1 MKKLLGISLIAILLM
16 ASCAPAHK
24 KAVKI
29 TVTTDSTV
37 VDSDSI
43 SVDSASVD
51 SVVEQ

>member
-24 KAVKI
+24 KAVTI

-37 VDSDSI
+37 VDSDSV

>member
-37 VDSDSI
+37 VDSDSV
-43 SVDSASVD
+43 SVDSALVD
-51 SVVEQ
+51 SVVE